1 MNNKNEELAIV
12 LDLKEDSIYVGQEVL
27 EALGAPRQ
35 IQMMINPQQKRI
47 LIQACTVEDRDA
59 IVVPPQPMLFF
70 EMSGQSLLKRIKKL
84 TAWSDDQSRI
94 LYGERVPG
102 YTAIVFELMTAEAAN
117 STLPLILQEMED
129 MAQEYREKQ
138 S

>member
-1 MNNKNEELAIV
+1 MKNKNEELAVV

-35 IQMMINPQQKRI
+35 IQMMINPQQKKI

-70 EMSGQSLLKRIKKL
+70 EMSGQSLLKRIKKI
-84 TAWSDDQSRI
+84 TSWSDDQSQI

-102 YTAIVFELMTAEAAN
+102 YTAIVFDLMTAEAAN